1 MIRLLDKASFII
13 VMARFT
19 KASGLIISSMD
30 REQKFLSTAQF
41 TKASLKRE
49 KNMDMESFNGQI
61 NANIKDFLR
70 VASLVGMGS
79 SSGMMEE
86 SIKENGNKILWM
98 E

>member
-1 MIRLLDKASFII
+1 
-13 VMARFT
+13 
-19 KASGLIISSMD
+19 MD